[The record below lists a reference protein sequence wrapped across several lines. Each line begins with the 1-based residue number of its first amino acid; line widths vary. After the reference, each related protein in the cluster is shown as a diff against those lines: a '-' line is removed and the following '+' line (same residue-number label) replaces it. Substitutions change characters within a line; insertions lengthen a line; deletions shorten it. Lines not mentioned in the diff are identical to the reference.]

1 MWEVCLDGVFQTCST
16 WFVSY
21 VAGRAQ
27 DISRLSYFTIKG
39 LPHLRSGNLLVA
51 HGSSMTQLRCASH
64 GTSSDENLLEG
75 ACLAV
80 KHGELFDASTC
91 CPAASW
97 PALLAPKDYKPV
109 GEVVPVGELEAY
121 CVGKRG
127 PRAVV
132 VIQEIYGW
140 DGRLKGI
147 CDALAEQGYF
157 VVMPDFHRGKTAHGM
172 SDVEKMALLAE
183 MPFEGQLMSDVRAVL
198 AWLQD
203 LAVERVA
210 GVGFCWGGWVLCKAS
225 SFGLPFQCGASAH
238 PSTKIERSVF
248 KGDEEA
254 LAHAVKMPLLL
265 LPAGNDPP
273 ELKEAGAVAQAL
285 QQGRSVEFPEM
296 KHGWVT
302 RGDLGDPAVQRDAEL
317 AMDLIMD
324 HLRLHF

>member
-1 MWEVCLDGVFQTCST
+1 ML
-16 WFVSY
+16 
-21 VAGRAQ
+21 
-27 DISRLSYFTIKG
+27 
-39 LPHLRSGNLLVA
+39 
-51 HGSSMTQLRCASH
+51 CAFYSA
-64 GTSSDENLLEG
+64 SSDEGCPEG
-75 ACLAV
+75 ACLEV
-80 KHGELFDASTC
+80 KHGELRALPFPFRAHVACHPSPC
-91 CPAASW
+91 CPASSW

-121 CVGKRG
+121 CVGKPG

-147 CDALAEQGYF
+147 CDTLAEQGYF

-172 SDVEKMALLAE
+172 SDAEKMAWLAE

-210 GVGFCWGGWVLCKAS
+210 GVGFCWGGWVLCKAA

-254 LAHAVKMPLLL
+254 LARAVKMPLLL

-285 QQGRSVEFPEM
+285 QQGRSVEFPDM

-302 RGDLGDPAVQRDAEL
+302 RGDLGEPAVQRDAEL
-317 AMDLIMD
+317 AMGLIMD

>member
-1 MWEVCLDGVFQTCST
+1 MKRGRSSKRTSPKPFWSRDFASRSVASMEST
-16 WFVSY
+16 
-21 VAGRAQ
+21 
-27 DISRLSYFTIKG
+27 
-39 LPHLRSGNLLVA
+39 LP
-51 HGSSMTQLRCASH
+51 
-64 GTSSDENLLEG
+64 
-75 ACLAV
+75 
-80 KHGELFDASTC
+80 TC
-91 CPAASW
+91 CPASSW

-109 GEVVPVGELEAY
+109 GEVLPVGELEAY
-121 CVGKRG
+121 CVGKPG

-147 CDALAEQGYF
+147 CDTLAEQGYF

-172 SDVEKMALLAE
+172 SDAEKMAWLAE

-198 AWLQD
+198 AWLQE

-254 LAHAVKMPLLL
+254 LARAVKMPLLL

-302 RGDLGDPAVQRDAEL
+302 RGDLGEPAVQRDAEL
-317 AMDLIMD
+317 AMGLIMD